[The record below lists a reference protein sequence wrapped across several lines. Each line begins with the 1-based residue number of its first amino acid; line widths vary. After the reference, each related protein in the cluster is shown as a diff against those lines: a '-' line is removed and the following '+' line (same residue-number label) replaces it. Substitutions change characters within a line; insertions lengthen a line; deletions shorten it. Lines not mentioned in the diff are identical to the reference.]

1 MLTPNLVTLAVS
13 LVDLLDYVSG
23 QRVVVVVDVVV
34 VDVVVVDVVCNFSSA
49 KTTRR
54 LHRPM
59 FGNISWPPGA
69 KFSLSPKGELCPLR
83 GLFTPSFTPGLNT
96 LYCLE
101 E

>member
-34 VDVVVVDVVCNFSSA
+34 VDVVVNFSSA

-54 LHRPM
+54 LQRP
-59 FGNISWPPGA
+59 
-69 KFSLSPKGELCPLR
+69 
-83 GLFTPSFTPGLNT
+83 
-96 LYCLE
+96 
-101 E
+101 